1 MVELKEA
8 IDKIKS
14 MDIIKSWITDVSP
27 NTRVSYYNGLAEFCM
42 VNEVDPHE
50 MLKII
55 HMEEEER
62 VPAWNRSINKWF
74 DAFDEHCKENKR
86 TKSTR
91 DNRRT
96 VVNAFISYHGLPKHI
111 SKGGRRRFS
120 GLKEPNK
127 REVLKKEDIKKLLN
141 ASKTWKMRAMI
152 LAQLSSG
159 LTGIDLIN
167 LKIEHF
173 EEGIKELY
181 DDNGHLRRVCMLHLV
196 RQKTD
201 KEFTTFFSEEA
212 VLAIEKYLELER
224 VNPKPDEALFSSYK
238 KIGNHMKTTTLQTAY
253 RNLNRY
259 LGWEQEERGRF
270 RKATSHMM
278 RKYFNT
284 QLINA
289 GMPEEIREHMMGHVI
304 SNKVQD
310 AYFLAD
316 PQELLKVYLK
326 FMDYVTIEK
335 REVNSDELINDH
347 VANNAKINELEDM
360 LREMKK
366 KLDKVTES
374 T

>member
-1 MVELKEA
+1 MVELKKFSDE
-8 IDKIKS
+8 IK
-14 MDIIKSWITDVSP
+14 DIGVVKSWLNNLSK
-27 NTRVSYYNGLAEFCM
+27 NSRVNYIYAIAEFCK
-42 VNEVDPHE
+42 VNNVSPDE
-50 MLKII
+50 MLEII
-55 HMEEEER
+55 YREEEER
-62 VPAWNRSINKWF
+62 VPSWNRSINKWF
-74 DAFDEHCKENKR
+74 EAFDEYCKENKR

-96 VVNAFISYHGLPKHI
+96 IVNAFISYHGLPKHV
-111 SKGGRRRFS
+111 SKGGRRRFH

-127 REVLKKEDIKKLLN
+127 REVLKKEDIKELLN

-167 LKIEHF
+167 LKIKEF
-173 EEGIKELY
+173 EEGIKEIY
-181 DDNGHLRRVCMLHLV
+181 DDNGYLRRVCMLHLI

-212 VLAIEKYLELER
+212 VIAIEKYLELER
-224 VNPKPDEALFSSYK
+224 VEPESNDALFSSYK
-238 KIGNHMKTTTLQTAY
+238 KIGSHMKTSSLQMSY
-253 RNLNRY
+253 RYLNNY
-259 LGWEQEERGRF
+259 LGWEQEDRGRF

-326 FMDYVTIEK
+326 YMEFVTIDK
-335 REVNSDELINDH
+335 IEVSSDNHITD
-347 VANNAKINELEDM
+347 NNAKINELEEM

-366 KLDKVTES
+366 KLDKVTQEA
-374 T
+374 